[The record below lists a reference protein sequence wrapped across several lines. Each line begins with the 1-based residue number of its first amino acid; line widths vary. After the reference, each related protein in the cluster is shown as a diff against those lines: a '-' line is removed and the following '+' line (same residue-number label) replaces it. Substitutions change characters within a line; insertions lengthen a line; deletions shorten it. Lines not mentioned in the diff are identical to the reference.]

1 MAPRRV
7 TLKDVAGK
15 AGVSIVT
22 ASRVLN
28 GSATPIPLSE
38 ATRKRVHAAA
48 ERLGYRP
55 NPHARS
61 IRTGRHDRVALLES
75 TEAIRSVAP
84 REMIWA
90 IEDALAKRD
99 MHLTMARLPDDKL
112 VSEEFMFK
120 LLARWSADGLIIHYT
135 QAIPAGLQR
144 MIARYSLPAVW
155 INSKQAHDCVHPDDF
170 GGARQITRRLIDLGH
185 TRIAYADYYG
195 MPRTGK
201 ATAHYSAPDRRD
213 GYIKE
218 MRAAKLKPTVLCE
231 GTSPG
236 DGALVA
242 FSKTWLSKKTRPTAV
257 VTYGPHAAVPI
268 IHAAALCG
276 ITVPDDLSVAT
287 FNDDVL
293 RALDHAVTAAR
304 IPSDACGRAAVEM
317 LCSKLDA
324 PRKQHKTIAFPMT
337 VLDGTTCVRP
347 RA

>member
-218 MRAAKLKPTVLCE
+218 MRAAKLKPTVLCSRSARR
-231 GTSPG
+231 GSRRRPDPRPSSRTARTRRCRSSTRRRCAGSPSPTTSPSRRSTTTSSG
-236 DGALVA
+236 
-242 FSKTWLSKKTRPTAV
+242 LSTTR
-257 VTYGPHAAVPI
+257 
-268 IHAAALCG
+268 
-276 ITVPDDLSVAT
+276 
-287 FNDDVL
+287 
-293 RALDHAVTAAR
+293 
-304 IPSDACGRAAVEM
+304 
-317 LCSKLDA
+317 
-324 PRKQHKTIAFPMT
+324 
-337 VLDGTTCVRP
+337 
-347 RA
+347 